1 MRKTLL
7 MLSGVA
13 MALTATAPA
22 VAKDKVYTCTKWR
35 NGVCVSTHRVRGVAP
50 YKVGY
55 VFGPDYSYTTYSD
68 IPKPVVTYYKLDSNG
83 RYVYSN
89 GYVYVVD
96 PTTYAVTRVLDVIR
110 P

>member
-1 MRKTLL
+1 MRKILL
-7 MLSGVA
+7 ALSGAAV
-13 MALTATAPA
+13 ALTVAPLD
-22 VAKDKVYTCTKWR
+22 AKTYVCTKWKS
-35 NGVCVSTHRVRGVAP
+35 GVCVSTHRVKGLKP

-55 VFGPDYSYTTYSD
+55 VFGPTYGYTTYSTL
-68 IPKPVVTYYKLDSNG
+68 PRPVVTYYNLNADN

-110 P
+110 H

>member
-7 MLSGVA
+7 ALSGVA
-13 MALTATAPA
+13 VALTVSPAAT
-22 VAKDKVYTCTKWR
+22 VQAKDYVCTKWK
-35 NGVCVSTHRVRGVAP
+35 NGVCVSTHRVKGVDP

-55 VFGPDYSYTTYSD
+55 VFGPTYD
-68 IPKPVVTYYKLDSNG
+68 HTAVTALPAPVVSYYKLNPDE

-96 PTTYAVTRVLDVIR
+96 PTTYAVTRVLDVIEH
-110 P
+110 